1 MGKLWTVK
9 DLADYLGCSRNAVY
23 MKVYRGELPAIK
35 MTARGP
41 KGGKNGHLRF
51 DSDEIQEIVRNSRI
65 EALKPVV

>member
-9 DLADYLGCSRNAVY
+9 ELADFLGCSKNAIY
-23 MKVYRGELPAIK
+23 MRVYRGELPAIK

-51 DSDEIQEIVRNSRI
+51 DSDEIQEIVKNSKI
-65 EALKPVV
+65 EAFKSVI